1 MSEAAMKGGDDLAV
15 NGSFSAD
22 SDWTKGAGWT
32 IGSGVAT
39 AAGAIST
46 DLTATVA
53 PLTSGDFYTV
63 SFNITAYTTGTVV
76 AKCGTVTGNSHGAV
90 GSFTDVIKAN
100 GTAFAIDATSF
111 TGSIDNV
118 VVRELNQSTTD
129 LADNSTITANN
140 VYPTQGV
147 RGNGQKWYSFDG
159 VDDVVPIGA
168 QTALNSAT
176 NFTLIFMAE
185 KSVQGDVAQFG
196 SWITSSNQANIEWF
210 SDGRLYGLVRDS
222 ETSYTSVALAGSGRH
237 VIGMTYDGTEATPAD
252 RVNLYVD
259 GVLQASG
266 MTGTVPASS
275 SATAGN
281 DFNINNE
288 GSTYYNGSVSDG
300 YVFNYTVPSDSITS
314 WSTKIAEGTFHLPF
328 EDQGADNVA
337 GYTSDFSGA
346 SLDDWD
352 ATNSWGTQ
360 TNPST
365 YLHLIASAADQ
376 LCRRSVAFLEVGKS
390 YRVEYTA
397 ANTVGTPEFAGYTGS
412 APITYVTIVD
422 GSNSAT
428 FTHSSSAGTNYLYI
442 ASNANLDACDL
453 SSIIV
458 TELGS
463 TLSLSPEGIYSTAW
477 NDYYHLDSYA
487 VSGPTREEYGK
498 HTALRFNGSDSY
510 LMKADADFDG
520 TGGMV
525 IAGWM
530 NANSWGGGNLG
541 RLFDATNSFRS
552 YITDTQLLVLI
563 RGGASASSSAV
574 IELNKWVFFAMIAPS
589 DGTGNVFWIGDK
601 DTAPT
606 DQTLDSTTGTPADG
620 GDLYIGDVS
629 GSGGAFNGTLD
640 FNIWYLDQINMPI
653 EEWVKLLWNSTK

>member
-1 MSEAAMKGGDDLAV
+1 MKRIILLIALISIGVSSFAQNSTLAKGKKVNIEMSEAGMKPGTSATSGSLTTGLSYVIGLFVAGDDFTNV
-15 NGSFSAD
+15 
-22 SDWTKGAGWT
+22 GAGSNA
-32 IGSGVAT
+32 SGVEFIA
-39 AAGAIST
+39 
-46 DLTATVA
+46 
-53 PLTSGDFYTV
+53 
-63 SFNITAYTTGTVV
+63 TGT
-76 AKCGTVTGNSHGAV
+76 TPTTWTNSSLLSA
-90 GSFTDVIKAN
+90 
-100 GTAFAIDATSF
+100 
-111 TGSIDNV
+111 
-118 VVRELNQSTTD
+118 LNQSTTD

-147 RGNGQKWYSFDG
+147 RGNGQKWFNFDG
-159 VDDVVPIGA
+159 TDDYVNIADAAAFDFG
-168 QTALNSAT
+168 TLD
-176 NFTLIFMAE
+176 FTLHATFTPDNVTDQNKYIVNKEAGG
-185 KSVQGDVAQFG
+185 VG
-196 SWITSSNQANIEWF
+196 
-210 SDGRLYGLVRDS
+210 YGLQQYEDDIKIRFDDNTTDVSAIIATGVLTADTEVVVFVTFDR
-222 ETSYTSVALAGSGRH
+222 SGN
-237 VIGMTYDGTEATPAD
+237 ATC
-252 RVNLYVD
+252 YVD
-259 GVLQASG
+259 GVASG
-266 MTGTVPASS
+266 TVAISTANLTLSNAGALRIGTETGGTTNAFDGDISWVGEYNYLP
-275 SATAGN
+275 SA
-281 DFNINNE
+281 
-288 GSTYYNGSVSDG
+288 
-300 YVFNYTVPSDSITS
+300 DSITS